1 MIERRKT
8 TTVTVRTVK
17 IGSKYPVAI
26 QSMVKTATT
35 DVAGCLKQI
44 NALAQAGADLVRLA
58 VPTRLDSIAF
68 AKIVQK
74 AKIPL
79 VADIHF
85 SPERAIEAIEAGAA
99 KIRLNPGNIKTKAD
113 INRIIDCAKAHK
125 IAIRIGINEASI
137 RDLKH
142 DIPYKQRTALML
154 KEMAGYVRHFE
165 SRGFENI
172 VLSVKSSDV
181 LRTIESNKAIAAKF
195 RYPIHLGLTH
205 AGLAQDAIIPASVAL
220 GTLLHQGIGDTIRI
234 SIAGDPVGEIEI
246 AKKILASL
254 ELYKS
259 NEPELTVCP
268 TCGRCQWDLV
278 SFAQNVKKYLATI
291 HKPLR
296 VAVMGCVVNGPGEAA
311 DADIAICAAADK
323 GFIYKNG
330 EKIAAAGKSKL
341 LAVLKKEISKINKQ
355 SQ

>member
-1 MIERRKT
+1 M
-8 TTVTVRTVK
+8 VTVGTVK
-17 IGSKYPVAI
+17 IGSKHPIAI
-26 QSMVKTATT
+26 QSMIKKATT

-44 NALAQAGADLVRLA
+44 NALAAAGADLVRLA
-58 VPTRLDSIAF
+58 VPTHLDGLAF

-74 AKIPL
+74 SKIPL

-85 SPERAIEAIEAGAA
+85 SSDRAIEAIEGGAA
-99 KIRLNPGNIKTKAD
+99 KIRLNPGNIKSKDD

-125 IAIRIGINEASI
+125 IAMRIGINEASI

-142 DIPYKQRTALML
+142 DIPYKQRTALMI
-154 KEMAGYVRHFE
+154 KEMAGYIRHFE
-165 SRGFENI
+165 SRGFNNI

-195 RYPIHLGLTH
+195 KYPIHLGLTH
-205 AGLAQDAIIPASVAL
+205 AGLAEDAIIPASVAL

-246 AKKILASL
+246 AKKILTSL
-254 ELYKS
+254 ELYK
-259 NEPELTVCP
+259 NNDPQLIVCP

-278 SFAQNVKKYLATI
+278 SFAQDVKKYLATI
-291 HKPLR
+291 RKPIR

-311 DADIAICAAADK
+311 DADVAVCAAADK
-323 GFIYKNG
+323 GFIYKKG
-330 EKIAAAGKSKL
+330 EKIGAASKSKL
-341 LAVLKKEISKINKQ
+341 FAALKKEITKIVRN
-355 SQ
+355 